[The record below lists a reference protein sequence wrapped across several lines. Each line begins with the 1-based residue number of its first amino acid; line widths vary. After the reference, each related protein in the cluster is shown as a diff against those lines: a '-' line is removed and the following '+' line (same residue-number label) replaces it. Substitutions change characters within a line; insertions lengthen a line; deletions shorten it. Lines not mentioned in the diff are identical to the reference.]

1 MESEC
6 DCKDMGPFELCDFCV
21 QMRYLINFR
30 FYKFCMGKIPKWLKN
45 YLVPLY
51 SYLKHETTKCGSF
64 FFDFKNN
71 KVCGS
76 LDNLLLDDIKNIKN
90 PGN

>member
-1 MESEC
+1 MVEKLFGSIVQL
-6 DCKDMGPFELCDFCV
+6 FEARDHKL
-21 QMRYLINFR
+21 
-30 FYKFCMGKIPKWLKN
+30 WL
-45 YLVPLY
+45 
-51 SYLKHETTKCGSF
+51 F